1 MKISRAKKLFFIRYT
16 TVLVMFVVL
25 FIQLILIRAVH
36 ISPWKGGG
44 FGMFSTINTPISH
57 IIKAYDYSAS
67 GEKRQIII
75 PAKLK
80 AQEDKILYIAINYY
94 INHFMQAIQ
103 KEKWVLKDSEIVNSE
118 TLDVQSIAD
127 SSNYKPVDLNKISV
141 ELWQYK
147 FNAKDKNFYSS
158 FIAQY

>member
-1 MKISRAKKLFFIRYT
+1 MFL
-16 TVLVMFVVL
+16 VLA
-25 FIQLILIRAVH
+25 IQLILIRTVH

-44 FGMFSTINTPISH
+44 FGMFSTINTPVSH
-57 IIKAYDYSAS
+57 IIKVYDYSPS
-67 GEKRQIII
+67 GEKKIIII
-75 PAKLK
+75 PEKLK
-80 AQEDKILYIAINYY
+80 PLEAKIRYIAIDYY
-94 INHFMQAIQ
+94 INHFKQAIQ
-103 KEKWVLKDSEIVNSE
+103 KEKWVLKDNEIVNSE

-147 FNAKDKNFYSS
+147 FNTANKNFYSS